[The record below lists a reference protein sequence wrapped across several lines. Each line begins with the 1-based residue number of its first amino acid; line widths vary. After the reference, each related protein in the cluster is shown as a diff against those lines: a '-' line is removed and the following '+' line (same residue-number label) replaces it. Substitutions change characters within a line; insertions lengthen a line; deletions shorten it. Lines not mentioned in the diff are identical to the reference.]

1 MKALIAKT
9 YLLADKIF
17 DFLAPIFILLTRLY
31 LTQVFFLSG
40 LTKISNWQATLSL
53 FQNEYMVPVMSP
65 TFAAYLGTACELG
78 FPVLITLGLG
88 SRLVLFGLFLFNLF
102 AVFSYK
108 FLWTPDGAVG
118 LTDHMQWGIMILML
132 LCTGPGK
139 LSIDYLIRR
148 FYLKLDN

>member
-31 LTQVFFLSG
+31 LAKVFFLSG

-65 TFAAYLGTACELG
+65 TLAAYLGTACELG

-102 AVFSYK
+102 AVFSYQ